1 MWSDAAAEATATELD
16 LRELLAARPPHLRG
30 DPGAGRRAPG
40 GERLG
45 RGRAPGLDFDG
56 LSDYQP
62 GDDVRHIDW
71 RATARAGGVKVR
83 RFRATAHRA
92 RMIVP
97 DLGLRFGTVS
107 RLAAKTAALTAARL
121 AWEAQMLSE
130 PVGMAF
136 DLPAEAPRRGRRHVI
151 GLLDDLRRAYGRPDA
166 RPPLDALILA
176 AAERL
181 GAGDELF
188 ILGDL
193 AEEAPRLA
201 PALAALAERFSLRAI
216 LVEDP
221 VQLRAVSP
229 GVYPSRIGDRREVF
243 RIGRRAAAVAASEA
257 AVERR
262 RRIDMLRDAG
272 CRVDAA
278 EDIRRGARLA

>member
-1 MWSDAAAEATATELD
+1 MWSDAEAAATELD
-16 LRELLAARPPHLRG
+16 LRELLAAKPPHLRG
-30 DPGAGRRAPG
+30 DPGAGRRSPG

-45 RGRAPGLDFDG
+45 RGHAPGLDFDG
-56 LSDYQP
+56 LGDYRP

-71 RATARAGGVKVR
+71 KASARAGGTKVR

-121 AWEAQMLSE
+121 AWEAQMLGE
-130 PVGMAF
+130 PVGVAL

-151 GLLDDLRRAYGRPDA
+151 GLLDSLRRAYAPQA
-166 RPPLDALILA
+166 PKPPLDVLVLA

-188 ILGDL
+188 IIGDL
-193 AEEAPRLA
+193 AEEAPQLA

-221 VQLRAVSP
+221 IQLRPVPP
-229 GVYPSRIGDRREVF
+229 GVYPVRIAERRDVF
-243 RIGRRAAAVAASEA
+243 RIGRRGAAEAANAAAE
-257 AVERR
+257 ERR
-262 RRIDMLRDAG
+262 RRIEILRDAG

-278 EDIRRGARLA
+278 EDVRLGARLA